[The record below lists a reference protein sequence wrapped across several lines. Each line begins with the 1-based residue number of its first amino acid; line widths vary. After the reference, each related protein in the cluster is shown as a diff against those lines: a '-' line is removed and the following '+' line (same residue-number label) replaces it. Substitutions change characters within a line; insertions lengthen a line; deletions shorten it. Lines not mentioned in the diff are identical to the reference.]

1 MAAKKKNRI
10 LLFVSTIS
18 LLTALISITV
28 PEFSSQ
34 GIQILIDILPLENTT
49 YYVMLSPLLNTDNCA
64 GKQ

>member
-49 YYVMLSPLLNTDNCA
+49 Y
-64 GKQ
+64 